1 MGPSGDDGGLQSWGD
16 HSLQPERQN
25 KYMYMQ
31 FYSVFSNWCINK
43 QRVFTLH
50 TKELDDMQNKQQW
63 KECIQVDIKCIG
75 PLYSLAGIMSCGYP
89 QVSVAKEPAKNRKNS
104 HYFKKITIDY
114 GLASNYY
121 KLLFNHYYCKY
132 TANLHLHCTVW
143 KCILESNNREFE
155 EKPTV
160 EL

>member
-1 MGPSGDDGGLQSWGD
+1 M
-16 HSLQPERQN
+16 
-25 KYMYMQ
+25 
-31 FYSVFSNWCINK
+31 
-43 QRVFTLH
+43 
-50 TKELDDMQNKQQW
+50 
-63 KECIQVDIKCIG
+63 DIKCIG

-132 TANLHLHCTVW
+132 TANL
-143 KCILESNNREFE
+143 ESNNRESNNR
-155 EKPTV
+155 TH
-160 EL
+160 